1 MKTLLGPGMHDPDR
15 RKPYGLETA
24 HPFPVQT
31 ARLLASAPQRVIPV
45 PGHLVAEGRHRSD
58 IAGHGVVSAVTSHH
72 ARQPRAL
79 LGERLVHASPH
90 LGLDLLQLRSQPFGV
105 GDAPELEAPI
115 PGLATAMPQTQKLAR
130 LRLPQT
136 STLPSLGGEP
146 AELDQPRFARVQL
159 QTELRE
165 PAAEVGQE
173 PLGVVPIPKAHDVVV
188 SEPHEDNITACM
200 PSTPLVGSQ
209 IEDIVEVDV

>member
-1 MKTLLGPGMHDPDR
+1 
-15 RKPYGLETA
+15 
-24 HPFPVQT
+24 
-31 ARLLASAPQRVIPV
+31 
-45 PGHLVAEGRHRSD
+45 
-58 IAGHGVVSAVTSHH
+58 
-72 ARQPRAL
+72 
-79 LGERLVHASPH
+79 
-90 LGLDLLQLRSQPFGV
+90 
-105 GDAPELEAPI
+105 
-115 PGLATAMPQTQKLAR
+115 MPQTQKLER